1 MKRSA
6 YTALLPAMALALLPL
21 AAAAAAKP
29 QPMPAPTYPNKHLHA
44 RLLVEVNKRGQVV
57 RVDHGTLSGDRAV
70 DTIWLGNAM
79 QMWIRKPDGTAITG
93 LYSVSYD
100 YNPKTHVV
108 TRVPQ
113 LVKAGGAWANKPGA
127 ATSIIADAKR
137 QVHALE
143 VRLHREEARQRAES
157 AKHLPDINAAVRRAM
172 AKPTSHPGAQ
182 R

>member
-1 MKRSA
+1 MVW
-6 YTALLPAMALALLPL
+6 ALTLALIP
-21 AAAAAAKP
+21 AAAFGAGQAKP
-29 QPMPAPTYPNKHLHA
+29 QPMPTPVYPNKHLHA

-57 RVDHGTLSGDRAV
+57 RVAHGTLSGDRAV

-93 LYSVSYD
+93 LYSVTYD
-100 YNPKTHVV
+100 YDPRTHVV

-113 LVKAGGAWANKPGA
+113 LLKPGGSWANKPGA

-137 QVHALE
+137 QVRALE
-143 VRLHREEARQRAES
+143 ARLHAEEAKQRAQS

-172 AKPTSHPGAQ
+172 AKPKPAATPHAK
-182 R
+182 